1 MKQGRYEEALKRL
14 EGSKEYPARL
24 GTGKPHD
31 PDFRVQDYLMAFT
44 YEKMGSSAQAGEAQK
59 RIEEY
64 SARNPRPGTETI
76 KARVNQWYATSFQ
89 RRTNCGAQGTGNPC
103 AGSRRRHE

>member
-1 MKQGRYEEALKRL
+1 
-14 EGSKEYPARL
+14 L

-76 KARVNQWYATSFQ
+76 KARVNQWYATSFP
-89 RRTNCGAQGTGNPC
+89 AQNELRALKELATLVQGR
-103 AGSRRRHE
+103 RRRHE